1 MVNRS
6 PVIISYDEKG
16 TCGTFNACFS
26 NSSHLNAD
34 MSASSTRLNADMGI
48 VNATESDYN
57 KLSNKPSI
65 NGVVLEGDKSSK
77 DFKIDGDKT
86 YVYYQNVQSDAWEIQ
101 HNLDKYPSITVVDSA
116 NNIVVGD
123 IRYVDTNNVVVT
135 FTAPFSG
142 KAFCN

>member
-6 PVIISYDEKG
+6 PVIISCDEKG

-26 NSSHLNAD
+26 DSSHLNAD
-34 MSASSTRLNADMGI
+34 MSASSTHLNANMGV

-77 DFKIDGDKT
+77 DLKIDGDKT
-86 YVYYQNVQSDAWEIQ
+86 YVHYQNVQSDTWEIQ
-101 HNLDKYPSITVVDSA
+101 HNLDKYPSVTVVDSA
-116 NNIVVGD
+116 SNVVVGD
-123 IRYVDTNNVVVT
+123 INYIDVNNAVVT

>member
-6 PVIISYDEKG
+6 PVIVSYDEKG

-26 NSSHLNAD
+26 NSSRLNANMSESSTHLNA
-34 MSASSTRLNADMGI
+34 NMGI

-77 DFKIDGDKT
+77 DLKIDGDKT

>member
-6 PVIISYDEKG
+6 PVIVSYDEKG

-26 NSSHLNAD
+26 NSSHLNA
-34 MSASSTRLNADMGI
+34 NMGV

-77 DFKIDGDKT
+77 DLKLDGDKT
-86 YVYYQNVQSDAWEIQ
+86 YVHYQRMQSNTWEIQ
-101 HNLDKYPSITVVDSA
+101 HDLDKYPSVSVVDSA
-116 NNIVVGD
+116 NTTVVGD
-123 IRYVDTNNVVVT
+123 IHYIDTNKVIVT
-135 FTAPFSG
+135 FSAPFSG

>member
-57 KLSNKPSI
+57 KLFNKPSI

-77 DFKIDGDKT
+77 DLKIDGDKT

>member
-77 DFKIDGDKT
+77 DLKIDGDKT

>member
-6 PVIISYDEKG
+6 PVIVSYDEKG

-77 DFKIDGDKT
+77 DLKIDGDKT
-86 YVYYQNVQSDAWEIQ
+86 YVHYQNVQSDAWEIQ

>member
-6 PVIISYDEKG
+6 PVIVSYDEKG

-26 NSSHLNAD
+26 NSSHLNAN
-34 MSASSTRLNADMGI
+34 MSESSTRLNANMGI

-77 DFKIDGDKT
+77 DLKIDGDKT

>member
-6 PVIISYDEKG
+6 PVIISYDEKS

-26 NSSHLNAD
+26 NSSHFNA
-34 MSASSTRLNADMGI
+34 NMGI
-48 VNATESDYN
+48 VSETESDYN

-86 YVYYQNVQSDAWEIQ
+86 YVHYQNVQSDTWEIQ
-101 HNLDKYPSITVVDSA
+101 HNLDKYPSVTVVDSA
-116 NNIVVGD
+116 NNIVIGD
-123 IRYVDTNNVVVT
+123 IRYIDANNVVIT
-135 FTAPFSG
+135 FTVPFSG

>member
-6 PVIISYDEKG
+6 PVIVSYDEKG

-26 NSSHLNAD
+26 NSSHLNAN
-34 MSASSTRLNADMGI
+34 MSESSTNFNANMGI

-65 NGVVLEGDKSSK
+65 NGVVLEGDKQSK
-77 DFKIDGDKT
+77 DFNIEGDKT
-86 YVYYQNVQSDAWEIQ
+86 YVYYQNVQSDTWEIQ
-101 HNLDKYPSITVVDSA
+101 HNLNKYPSITVVDSA

-123 IRYVDTNNVVVT
+123 IHYVDANKVIVT
-135 FTAPFSG
+135 FSAPFSG

>member
-6 PVIISYDEKG
+6 PVIISCDEKG
-16 TCGTFNACFS
+16 TYGTFNACFS
-26 NSSHLNAD
+26 DSSHFNAD
-34 MSASSTRLNADMGI
+34 MSASSTYLNANMGV

-77 DFKIDGDKT
+77 DLKIDGDKT
-86 YVYYQNVQSDAWEIQ
+86 YVHYQNVQSGTWEIQ
-101 HNLDKYPSITVVDSA
+101 HNLNKYPSVTVVDSA
-116 NNIVVGD
+116 NNVVIGD
-123 IRYVDTNNVVVT
+123 IYYVDINNAIVT

>member
-34 MSASSTRLNADMGI
+34 MSASSTQLNANMGI

-77 DFKIDGDKT
+77 DLKIDGDKT
-86 YVYYQNVQSDAWEIQ
+86 YVHYQNVQSDTWEIQ

-123 IRYVDTNNVVVT
+123 ICYIDTNKVIVT
-135 FTAPFSG
+135 FSAPFSG

>member
-1 MVNRS
+1 MVNHS
-6 PVIISYDEKG
+6 PVIISDEKG

-26 NSSHLNAD
+26 NSNHLNA
-34 MSASSTRLNADMGI
+34 NMGV

-77 DFKIDGDKT
+77 DFKLDGDKT
-86 YVYYQNVQSDAWEIQ
+86 YAHYQNVQSDTWEIQ
-101 HNLDKYPSITVVDSA
+101 HNLDKYPSVTVVDSA
-116 NNIVVGD
+116 NNIVIGD
-123 IRYVDTNNVVVT
+123 IRYIDANNVVVT
-135 FTAPFSG
+135 FTVPFSG

>member
-26 NSSHLNAD
+26 NSSRLNAD
-34 MSASSTRLNADMGI
+34 MSASSTNFNANMGI
-48 VNATESDYN
+48 VSETESDYN

-65 NGVVLEGDKSSK
+65 NGVVLEGDKQSK
-77 DFKIDGDKT
+77 DFNIEGDKT
-86 YVYYQNVQSDAWEIQ
+86 YVYYQNVQSDTWEIQ

-123 IRYVDTNNVVVT
+123 IHYVDANNVAVI

>member
-26 NSSHLNAD
+26 DSSHLNAD
-34 MSASSTRLNADMGI
+34 MSASSTHLNANMGV

-77 DFKIDGDKT
+77 DLKIDGDKT

>member
-34 MSASSTRLNADMGI
+34 MSTSSTCLNANMGV

-77 DFKIDGDKT
+77 DLKIDGDKT
-86 YVYYQNVQSDAWEIQ
+86 YVHYQNVQSDTWEIQ

>member
-1 MVNRS
+1 MVNHS
-6 PVIISYDEKG
+6 PVIISDEKG

-26 NSSHLNAD
+26 NSS
-34 MSASSTRLNADMGI
+34 RLNADMGV

-77 DFKIDGDKT
+77 DFKLDGDKT
-86 YVYYQNVQSDAWEIQ
+86 YVHYQNVQSDTWEIQ
-101 HNLDKYPSITVVDSA
+101 HNLDKYPSVTVVDSA
-116 NNIVVGD
+116 NNIVIGD
-123 IRYVDTNNVVVT
+123 IRYIDANNVVVT
-135 FTAPFSG
+135 FTVPFSG

>member
-26 NSSHLNAD
+26 DSSHLNAD
-34 MSASSTRLNADMGI
+34 MSANSTHLNANMGV

-77 DFKIDGDKT
+77 DLKIDGDKT

>member
-26 NSSHLNAD
+26 DSSHLNAD
-34 MSASSTRLNADMGI
+34 MSASSTHLNANMGV

-65 NGVVLEGDKSSK
+65 NGVVLESDKSSK
-77 DFKIDGDKT
+77 DLKIDGDKT
-86 YVYYQNVQSDAWEIQ
+86 YVHYQNVQSDTWEIQ
-101 HNLDKYPSITVVDSA
+101 HNLDKYPSVTVVDSA
-116 NNIVVGD
+116 SNVVVGD

>member
-6 PVIISYDEKG
+6 PVIISCDEKG

-26 NSSHLNAD
+26 DSSHLNAD
-34 MSASSTRLNADMGI
+34 MSASSTHLNANMGV

-65 NGVVLEGDKSSK
+65 NGVVLEDDKSSK
-77 DFKIDGDKT
+77 DLKIDGDKT
-86 YVYYQNVQSDAWEIQ
+86 YVHYQNVQSDTWEIQ
-101 HNLDKYPSITVVDSA
+101 HNLDKYPSVTVVDSA
-116 NNIVVGD
+116 SNVVVGD
-123 IRYVDTNNVVVT
+123 INYIDVNNAVVT
-135 FTAPFSG
+135 FSAPFSG

>member
-26 NSSHLNAD
+26 NSSHFNAD

-77 DFKIDGDKT
+77 DFKLDGDKT
-86 YVYYQNVQSDAWEIQ
+86 YVHYQNVQSDTWEIQ
-101 HNLDKYPSITVVDSA
+101 HNLDKYPSVTVVDSA
-116 NNIVVGD
+116 NNIVIGD
-123 IRYVDTNNVVVT
+123 IRYIDANNVVVI
-135 FTAPFSG
+135 FTVAFSG

>member
-26 NSSHLNAD
+26 DSSHLNAD
-34 MSASSTRLNADMGI
+34 MSASSTHLNANMGV

-77 DFKIDGDKT
+77 DLKIDGDKT

-116 NNIVVGD
+116 SNVVVGD

>member
-26 NSSHLNAD
+26 DSSHLNAD

-77 DFKIDGDKT
+77 DLKIDGDKT

>member
-6 PVIISYDEKG
+6 PVIVSYDEKG

-26 NSSHLNAD
+26 NSSHLNAN
-34 MSASSTRLNADMGI
+34 MSESSTHLNANMGI

-77 DFKIDGDKT
+77 DLKIDGDKT

>member
-26 NSSHLNAD
+26 NSSHLNAN
-34 MSASSTRLNADMGI
+34 MSESSTRLNANMGI

-77 DFKIDGDKT
+77 DLKIDGDKT

>member
-34 MSASSTRLNADMGI
+34 MSTSSTCLNANMGV

-57 KLSNKPSI
+57 KLFNKPSI

-77 DFKIDGDKT
+77 DLKIDGDKT
-86 YVYYQNVQSDAWEIQ
+86 YVHYQNVQSDTWEIQ

>member
-6 PVIISYDEKG
+6 PVIVSYDEKG

-26 NSSHLNAD
+26 NSSHLNAN
-34 MSASSTRLNADMGI
+34 MSASSTNFNANMGI
-48 VNATESDYN
+48 VSETESDYN

-65 NGVVLEGDKSSK
+65 NGVVLEGDKQSK
-77 DFKIDGDKT
+77 DFNIEGDKT
-86 YVYYQNVQSDAWEIQ
+86 YVYYQNVQSDIWEIQ

-123 IRYVDTNNVVVT
+123 IHYVDANNVTVI